1 MQQVSNKM
9 MKKLEPVSN
18 KFSEWLNSDKGSRFF
33 DGLIDGVTVLANV
46 AMVALEG
53 ISSGIGWV
61 QDNIQ
66 YLLPFIVALG
76 VTMVGSAAISAAAWT
91 VANFPLLV
99 LVGTIGLIIGIL
111 FELGITFQQIFS
123 GIMSVLE
130 AVFPLL
136 MAIGTVALVLLIQKV
151 WELVIGTLAWAA
163 ANAQCRQL
171 SKLRQVKIYLYL
183 IIFI

>member
-1 MQQVSNKM
+1 M
-9 MKKLEPVSN
+9 
-18 KFSEWLNSDKGSRFF
+18 
-33 DGLIDGVTVLANV
+33 
-46 AMVALEG
+46 
-53 ISSGIGWV
+53 
-61 QDNIQ
+61 
-66 YLLPFIVALG
+66 
-76 VTMVGSAAISAAAWT
+76 
-91 VANFPLLV
+91 

-171 SKLRQVKIYLYL
+171 KKK
-183 IIFI
+183 